1 MIESEVKEKWPVEY
15 ESLINKTRHNALVQ
29 ARKYVTAGNVTESTP
44 STSEP
49 IISREQWAEIQER
62 IAENQEDLGEE
73 NDEEEGL
80 IPTM

>member
-1 MIESEVKEKWPVEY
+1 MIESEVKEKWPIEY
-15 ESLINKTRHNALVQ
+15 EPLINKTRHNALVQ
-29 ARKYVTAGNVTESTP
+29 ARKYVTTGNVTESTP

-49 IISREQWAEIQER
+49 IIRREQWAEIQES